1 MDCHCSHFLK
11 NHNYVTSAYVFVWQW
26 LCTWVAVVFIKL
38 SVLSNNSWRTRP
50 HFIEGELL
58 QTDRTGTATAIFFP
72 TIKFPIT
79 QFHII
84 LYICKYPCVIMCHQ
98 IRFEGSELSWQ
109 LSWDRAPVFSEW
121 PSGGDTS
128 RMSISRLRTTTW
140 NSKLSWPKSRDWGD
154 PKMSYNRWP
163 GCKPIEHIWDVLGH
177 AITIMDNPPQNPSE
191 LRQSL
196 LDKWAK
202 IRFVWPDLE
211 QLPSNDIPC
220 SQFIQYQ

>member
-1 MDCHCSHFLK
+1 M
-11 NHNYVTSAYVFVWQW
+11 
-26 LCTWVAVVFIKL
+26 TW
-38 SVLSNNSWRTRP
+38 WRTRP
-50 HFIEGELL
+50 HFIAGELL

-72 TIKFPIT
+72 TIKFPVT

-84 LYICKYPCVIMCHQ
+84 LYICKYLCVIMCHQ

-154 PKMSYNRWP
+154 PKMSYNT
-163 GCKPIEHIWDVLGH
+163 GSLGSH
-177 AITIMDNPPQNPSE
+177 TWVNNLCSP
-191 LRQSL
+191 
-196 LDKWAK
+196 KWS
-202 IRFVWPDLE
+202 
-211 QLPSNDIPC
+211 SNDYVIRC
-220 SQFIQYQ
+220 NQLGV